1 MTERQHEELI
11 EILRRRLGSRHMA
24 GIDEGRADIVGVLRD
39 ELSIGGDEADAMLG
53 RLMDAGLVR
62 YVTGDERDP
71 VGAPEVID
79 DPERPRQTDR
89 VDPAERPLAVP
100 PVGGPQEGYSGL
112 STGSSARAAGAAI
125 PIAGA
130 GTGSPAAGPLA
141 VVAADPTTSG
151 EASATGHGYWDIGGS
166 GAGVV
171 PSSTRKGQVEPRGA

>member
-39 ELSIGGDEADAMLG
+39 ELSIERDEADALLG

-62 YVTGDERDP
+62 YVTSDERDP
-71 VGAPEVID
+71 VGNPEVIH
-79 DPERPRQTDR
+79 DPERPERT
-89 VDPAERPLAVP
+89 DPAERPIAVP

-125 PIAGA
+125 PVAGA
-130 GTGSPAAGPLA
+130 GTGSPAAGPVA
-141 VVAADPTTSG
+141 VVAADPTTAG
-151 EASATGHGYWDIGGS
+151 EAAAQGTGPGYWDIGGS
-166 GAGVV
+166 GAGIV
-171 PSSTRKGQVEPRGA
+171 PSSTRKGQVEPRGT